1 MKPSHMNLPPTEFI
15 RVPHEQ
21 LRSFVSAAAQSVGLP
36 PDKADLLGRLLSEND
51 LRGVFSHGTVQIT
64 TYARLMRD
72 GKLNNNPQVRVVQ
85 ETAQTVVVDGDGGLG
100 YFPAY
105 QASLAAVDKAES
117 NGMAIAMTRNHG
129 HFGAGG
135 IYARLTLGHD
145 LLTFV
150 TSGHQLDLKPGEPI
164 NAAAGGSPFTFSA
177 PAGEEDDLVLDFGTM
192 HDLYLGDAHR
202 EELERIVPGLAMRH
216 IGMGAICQVWGGL
229 LAGIPVD
236 PARAKREW
244 PGANQ
249 GSLLFTFKIG
259 LFLPPDRFKAE
270 MDEYVRRVR
279 SLQPLPAFDQA
290 YLPGG
295 VEAAR
300 EREYRQLG
308 VPVGPE
314 HRRKLEDLARELGVA
329 VPW

>member
-1 MKPSHMNLPPTEFI
+1 MKPSHMNLPPSEYI
-15 RVPHEQ
+15 RVPHERLQ
-21 LRSFVSAAAQSVGLP
+21 AFVSDAAQTAGLP
-36 PDKADLLGRLLSEND
+36 EDKADLLARLLAEND
-51 LRGVFSHGTVQIT
+51 LRGVFSHGTTQIA

-72 GKLNNNPQVRVVQ
+72 GKLNSNPDVRVIR
-85 ETAQTVVVDGDGGLG
+85 EAPQTVMVDGDGGLG

-105 QASLAAVDKAES
+105 QAALMAVEKAEAT
-117 NGMAIAMTRNHG
+117 GMAIAMTRNHG

-150 TSGHQLDLKPGEPI
+150 TSGHQLDLQPGAPI
-164 NAAAGGSPFTFSA
+164 NVAAGGSPFTFAA
-177 PAGEEDDLVLDFGTM
+177 PAGQEDDLVLDFGTM

-236 PARAKREW
+236 PQRASREW
-244 PGANQ
+244 PGGNQ
-249 GSLLFTFKIG
+249 GSLLFTFKIE
-259 LFLPPDRFKAE
+259 LFAEPERFKAE
-270 MDEYVRRVR
+270 MDEYVRRTHQLR
-279 SLQPLPAFDQA
+279 PLPAFDQA

-300 EREYRQLG
+300 EREYREIG
-308 VPVGPE
+308 VPVSAD
-314 HRRKLEDLARELGVA
+314 HRERLEALADELGIER
-329 VPW
+329 PW